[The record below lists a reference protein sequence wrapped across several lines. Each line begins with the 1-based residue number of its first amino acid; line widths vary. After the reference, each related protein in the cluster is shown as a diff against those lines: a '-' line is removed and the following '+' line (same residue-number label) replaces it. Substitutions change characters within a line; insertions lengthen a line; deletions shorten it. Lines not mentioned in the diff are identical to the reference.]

1 MTAGERREVILRE
14 AKKLFASRGY
24 AATSLDDVAAAVG
37 VTKPVVYD
45 HFPSKRE
52 LYIAVMETLHDKLIR
67 EAATGLSA
75 TGTPTERFRA
85 AVASY
90 FRQVKRD
97 PDIVELLYVQPRTQ
111 PELMREW
118 QRLEAEAIAGLESLM
133 RSLAP
138 RLHPWQG
145 RVAVHL
151 LHHGLNA
158 TATAWPR
165 TVSEEEMT
173 DLVVRLL
180 WHGFESMARPQGST
194 PEGSLRPKV
203 RR

>member
-1 MTAGERREVILRE
+1 MTAAERREVVLRE
-14 AKKLFASRGY
+14 AKRLFASRGY
-24 AATSLDDVAAAVG
+24 AATTLDDVAAAAG

-45 HFPSKRE
+45 HFASKRE
-52 LYIAVMETLHDKLIR
+52 LYIAVMETLRDGLMR
-67 EAATGLSA
+67 EAATALSA
-75 TGTPTERFRA
+75 TGTSAQRFRA
-85 AVASY
+85 AVANY

-97 PDIVELLYVQPRTQ
+97 SDIVELLYVQPRTHV
-111 PELMREW
+111 ELMSEW
-118 QRLEAEAIAGLESLM
+118 QRLEAEAIAGLESLI

-138 RLHPWQG
+138 GLHPWQG

-165 TVSEEEMT
+165 TISEEEMT

-180 WHGFESMARPQGST
+180 WNGFESAARRRRST
-194 PEGSLRPKV
+194 RG
-203 RR
+203 